1 MTEPSRKGADAEP
14 HAASCF
20 RGELR
25 RLVDS
30 SLATADEGAWV
41 LARDAYPTLKVD
53 HYRDRL
59 DAIADRV
66 AHVLSRGST
75 LRDQVDALRVEVYDA
90 AGLRGNVAAYHDPR
104 NSYLNDVLDRGLGIP
119 ISLAVATM
127 GIARRAGVVV
137 EGVTFP
143 GHFLVRLGGPG
154 GPYADPFD
162 RLKVLSE
169 RAMEELARRALGGDA
184 QLRASHLEPATTRA
198 ILVRMLGNLQAVH
211 TRRRDHARALQ
222 VCDRLV
228 ELDAGLPALRDRG
241 LHALALGNVGSA
253 RSDLQSYLSAAK
265 DPPDRAK
272 IEAALERSRPARW
285 N

>member
-1 MTEPSRKGADAEP
+1 MTET
-14 HAASCF
+14 SCF

-25 RLVDS
+25 VLVES

-41 LARDAYPTLKVD
+41 LARDAYPTLRVE
-53 HYRDRL
+53 HYRARL
-59 DAIADRV
+59 DTIADRV
-66 AHVLSRGST
+66 AQALSRSSS
-75 LRDQVDALRVEVYDA
+75 LRDQIDTLRVEVFDA
-90 AGLRGNVAAYHDPR
+90 SGLRGNVADYHDPR

-119 ISLAVATM
+119 ISLAVVAM
-127 GIARRAGVVV
+127 GVARRAGIVV

-162 RLKVLSE
+162 RLRILSE
-169 RAMEELARRALGGDA
+169 RAMEDLVRRALGGDA
-184 QLRASHLEPATTRA
+184 KLRASHLEPATTRA

-228 ELDAGLPALRDRG
+228 ELDAGLPAIRDRG

-253 RSDLQSYLSAAK
+253 TADLQAYLSAAK
-265 DPPDRAK
+265 DAPDRARV
-272 IEAALERSRPARW
+272 EAALDRSRARGTTAARW